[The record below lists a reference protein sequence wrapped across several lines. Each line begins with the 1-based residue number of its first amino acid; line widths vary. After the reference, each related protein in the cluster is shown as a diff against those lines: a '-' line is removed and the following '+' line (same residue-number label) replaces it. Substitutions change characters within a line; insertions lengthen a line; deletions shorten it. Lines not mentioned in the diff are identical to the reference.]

1 MARETGTSTPAFVA
15 GHEAAHSVAVI
26 NLKHMP
32 QKDCSIAELEALLI
46 ADMAGRAV
54 ELLLIGKSHGD
65 EGDVEEATVNARE
78 LLKMRGRRKERGR
91 ERERRALKIA
101 IREVI
106 AEATDAAKVFIEAN
120 WNAFEKFATVLHE
133 RKTISADEAEE

>member
-1 MARETGTSTPAFVA
+1 MPRAKGTKGWQQKKARFYKGIKNKERDAVTA
-15 GHEAAHSVAVI
+15 GHEAGH
-26 NLKHMP
+26 
-32 QKDCSIAELEALLI
+32 SIAIKMQENMPEQFISATI
-46 ADMAGRAV
+46 VR
-54 ELLLIGKSHGD
+54 SGD
-65 EGDVEEATVNARE
+65 DEVLTLSTT

-133 RKTISADEAEE
+133 RKIISEDEDEG